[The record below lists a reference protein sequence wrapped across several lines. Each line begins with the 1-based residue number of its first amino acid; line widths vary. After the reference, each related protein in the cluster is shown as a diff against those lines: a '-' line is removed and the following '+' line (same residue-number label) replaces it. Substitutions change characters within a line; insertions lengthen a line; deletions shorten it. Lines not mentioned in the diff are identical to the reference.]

1 MGRFVSSD
9 SVVYSRFCEI
19 INGFTGYAMTR
30 QDFESIL
37 GRCGSPY
44 AWGTVRAWLRGLER
58 LGFVYPLY
66 NIDQVRSGANQVWFL
81 YHPMLHPMRSTE
93 LKYAKSLSLVESI
106 QLKFSPVLSR
116 LGDTRPWHAA
126 LHAINSRVFH
136 VDENLNFKVD
146 MGVLNRIFA
155 SHVNSLLAAPVV
167 SSMFVMSLI
176 ASGVCKR
183 IYYTDQYFAPHAPIT
198 YGGYDLAGWVLKIK
212 SVLSDMGVSLNS
224 DFYGWGK

>member
-1 MGRFVSSD
+1 MGRFASRD
-9 SVVYSRFCEI
+9 SVVYTRFCEI

-30 QDFESIL
+30 HDFESIL

-44 AWGTVRAWLRGLER
+44 AWSTVRAWLRGLER

-66 NIDQVRSGANQVWFL
+66 NIDQVRSGVKQVWFL

-93 LKYAKSLSLVESI
+93 LKYAKSLSPVESI

-126 LHAINSRVFH
+126 LHAINSRVFS
-136 VDENLNFKVD
+136 VDQNFKFKID
-146 MGVLNRIFA
+146 IGVLSRIFA
-155 SHVNSLLAAPVV
+155 PHVNSLLAVPVV
-167 SSMFVMSLI
+167 FSMFVMSLI

-183 IYYTDQYFAPHAPIT
+183 IYCTDQYFAPHAPIT

-212 SVLSDMGVSLNS
+212 STLSDMGASLNC